1 LQKLE
6 GEPTT
11 EVEKDEERA
20 SDNRRRRIQISPE
33 VKGAA
38 RESAVGNNSGWNQ
51 TILLKHF
58 LLQGP
63 ILGCLSA

>member
-11 EVEKDEERA
+11 EEEKDEKRV
-20 SDNRRRRIQISPE
+20 SDNRGRRIQISPE

-38 RESAVGNNSGWNQ
+38 RESAVGNNSGWN
-51 TILLKHF
+51 
-58 LLQGP
+58 
-63 ILGCLSA
+63 